1 MTVGYKRPTLKLEF
15 EAAEMDGLEVR
26 CRRPSVGAYFDLLDA
41 AEKPIGDQNNRRA
54 LAEHVMPLIISW
66 NLEDDDGPV
75 PPTVDGFLAQDT
87 PFIRQVT
94 QAIVDVNRQV
104 PAPLVGRSPDGG
116 QFPVDSIPMEIR
128 SPDQQ
133 SLPAPN

>member
-1 MTVGYKRPTLKLEF
+1 MGYQRPTLKLEF
-15 EAAEMDGLEVR
+15 EAAEMDGLEIR
-26 CRRPSVGAYFDLLDA
+26 CRRPSIGAYFALLDA
-41 AEKPIGDQNNRRA
+41 AEKPIGDPANRRA
-54 LAEHVMPLIISW
+54 LAEHIMPLIIGW
-66 NLEDDDGPV
+66 NLEDENNQPV
-75 PPTVDGFLAQDT
+75 PATVDGFLAQDT

-104 PAPLVGRSPDGG
+104 PGPLAQRSPDGE

-128 SPDQQ
+128 SPDPQ